1 MTVSE
6 EDYLKAIYEITKTK
20 KIARTREIARKMNVS
35 DASASEMIV
44 KLRKK
49 GFVIHRPHKGLMLT
63 EKGKTKAK
71 EIVKRHEVI
80 ERFLSDVLKIRKD
93 VHEEAERLEH
103 VISKASLRKM
113 NSLSTICKGKI
124 LRLSEIDSYQIVKV
138 ALIRIDT
145 DEILDRLNAI
155 GIVPGAKIEVIRGM
169 VRGPMIIKVKG
180 SKIAIGDDIASRI
193 FVEVMK

>member
-6 EDYLKAIYEITKTK
+6 EDYLKAIYEIIKTK
-20 KIARTREIARKMNVS
+20 KIARTREIARKMGVS

-49 GFVIHRPHKGLMLT
+49 GLVIHRPHKGLMLT
-63 EKGKTKAK
+63 KKGKINAK
-71 EIVKRHEVI
+71 DVVKKHEVI

-103 VISKASLRKM
+103 VISKASLKKM

-138 ALIRIDT
+138 ALIKIDT

-155 GIVPGAKIEVIRGM
+155 GIVPGTKIEVIRGM